1 MKFGVPNGTR
11 LGRPEAGGRGQGCE
25 QIGMVGGREYQGSGF
40 FQHSIFF
47 RSPLAPGVAR
57 RRSSASRPVAHLLL
71 CTLPVPLA
79 IFSGFRIPSPFH
91 ALTLPGQDWTRVC
104 CLGMCLAEPGPIGLG
119 LATFHRETL
128 KDVRPEGVLSE
139 RGWWLLPLLEP
150 GSNFWTLWGHL
161 SDLWFFPVPHPTALL

>member
-79 IFSGFRIPSPFH
+79 IFSGSPTAPPSLCHSCEPQWP
-91 ALTLPGQDWTRVC
+91 LC
-104 CLGMCLAEPGPIGLG
+104 CSLKMPVHSYLGAFPWM
-119 LATFHRETL
+119 F
-128 KDVRPEGVLSE
+128 
-139 RGWWLLPLLEP
+139 PLLEDP
-150 GSNFWTLWGHL
+150 IPNPQKRPRGIHSTCDYRLGCLQQRTHEGCMHVL
-161 SDLWFFPVPHPTALL
+161 GGR